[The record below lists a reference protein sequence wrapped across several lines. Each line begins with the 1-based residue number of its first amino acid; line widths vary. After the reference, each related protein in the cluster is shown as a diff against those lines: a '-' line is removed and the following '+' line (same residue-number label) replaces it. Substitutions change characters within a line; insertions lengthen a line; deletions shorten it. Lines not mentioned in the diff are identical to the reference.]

1 MEYFDTHAH
10 YDDEKFEEDREEVL
24 KNIYNAGV
32 TKCINMGCDVESS
45 KKAIAIA
52 ESYEFIYAAVGLHP
66 EEIPQ
71 NEDELCKT
79 ISQIKE
85 LAIQNQKK
93 DNEII
98 NNEKTN
104 RNRLGE
110 ETTNCRKVVAIGEI
124 GLDYYWRQDNKE
136 LQKQAFIK
144 QIELA
149 NELKLPVSIHTRD
162 AIDDMIAII
171 RKYKLEQSG
180 VLHCCP
186 FNRELVRHSLENG
199 LYIGFGGTSTFKSS
213 KNAKEIV
220 NMVPND
226 KILIETDSP
235 YLSPEP
241 KRGTRNDSSNLKYIV
256 EKLAEYKG
264 SELKQMAKITYEN
277 ASKLFKI

>member
-10 YDDEKFEEDREEVL
+10 YDDEKFKEDREEVL
-24 KNIYNAGV
+24 KKIYNSGV
-32 TKCINMGCDVESS
+32 TRCINMGCDIESS
-45 KKAIAIA
+45 KKAIEIA
-52 ESYEFIYAAVGLHP
+52 NSHEYIYCGVGLHP

-71 NEDELCKT
+71 TEDELWKN
-79 ISQIKE
+79 ILQIKD
-85 LAIQNQKK
+85 LAVKNKK
-93 DNEII
+93 VI
-98 NNEKTN
+98 
-104 RNRLGE
+104 
-110 ETTNCRKVVAIGEI
+110 AIGEI
-124 GLDYYWRQDNKE
+124 GLDYYWKQDNKE
-136 LQKQAFIK
+136 LQKLAFIK

-171 RKYKLEQSG
+171 RKYKINCGG

-186 FNRELVRHSLENG
+186 FNRELVKHGLGNS

-226 KILIETDSP
+226 RILIETDSP

-241 KRGTRNDSSNLKYIV
+241 KRGTRNDSSNLKYVV
-256 EKLAEYKG
+256 EKLAEYKNT
-264 SELKQMAKITYEN
+264 EPEKIAKITYEN
-277 ASKLFKI
+277 AKKLFNI

>member
-10 YDDEKFEEDREEVL
+10 YDDEKFKEDREEVL
-24 KNIYNAGV
+24 NKIFNAGV
-32 TKCINMGCDVESS
+32 TKCINMGCDIKSS
-45 KKAIAIA
+45 KTAVEIANCHN
-52 ESYEFIYAAVGLHP
+52 FIYSAVGLHP

-71 NEDELCKT
+71 NEEEMLKT

-85 LAIQNQKK
+85 LATENK
-93 DNEII
+93 
-98 NNEKTN
+98 
-104 RNRLGE
+104 
-110 ETTNCRKVVAIGEI
+110 KVVAIGEI

-136 LQKQAFIK
+136 LQKISFIK

-149 NELKLPVSIHTRD
+149 NKLKLPVSIHTRE

-171 RKYKLEQSG
+171 RKYKIENSG

-186 FNRELVRHSLENG
+186 FNRELVRHALENG

-220 NMVPND
+220 NMVPED
-226 KILIETDSP
+226 RILIETDSP

-241 KRGTRNDSSNLKYIV
+241 KRGTRNDSSNLKYVV
-256 EKLAEYKG
+256 EKLAEYKEK
-264 SELKQMAKITYEN
+264 ELGQIAKMTYDN
-277 ASKLFKI
+277 AKRLFKI

>member
-10 YDDEKFEEDREEVL
+10 YDDEKFEKDREEVL
-24 KNIYNAGV
+24 EKIFNAGV
-32 TKCINMGCDVESS
+32 KRCINMGCDLKSS
-45 KKAIAIA
+45 QKAIEIA
-52 ESYEFIYAAVGLHP
+52 NNHDFIYCGVGLHP

-71 NEDELCKT
+71 SEEELSKT

-85 LAIQNQKK
+85 LATK
-93 DNEII
+93 
-98 NNEKTN
+98 NN
-104 RNRLGE
+104 
-110 ETTNCRKVVAIGEI
+110 KVVAIGEI
-124 GLDYYWRQDNKE
+124 GLDYYWKQDNKE

-171 RKYKLEQSG
+171 RKHKIEYGG

-186 FNRELVRHSLENG
+186 FNRELVKHGLENG
-199 LYIGFGGTSTFKSS
+199 LYIGFGGTSTFKNS
-213 KNAKEIV
+213 KNAEEIV
-220 NMVPND
+220 NMVPED

-241 KRGTRNDSSNLKYIV
+241 KRGTRNDSSNLKYVV
-256 EKLAEYKG
+256 EKLAEYRG
-264 SELKQMAKITYEN
+264 IEPQQMAKITYEN
-277 ASKLFKI
+277 ATRLFKI